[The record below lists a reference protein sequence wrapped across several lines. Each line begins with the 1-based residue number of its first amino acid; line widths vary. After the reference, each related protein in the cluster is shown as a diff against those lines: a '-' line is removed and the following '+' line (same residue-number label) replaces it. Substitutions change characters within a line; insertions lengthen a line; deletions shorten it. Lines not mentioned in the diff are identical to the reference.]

1 MGRNK
6 TIMKML
12 HRKKLK
18 RVKEKAIA
26 QKAAAKPTENK

>member
-1 MGRNK
+1 MSRNK

-18 RVKEKAIA
+18 RVKEKIE
-26 QKAAAKPTENK
+26 AAKEAAKKK